1 MVVCDSTVIVL
12 PVIWM
17 SVIQKLKLYCAPLGQ
32 RQRRRE
38 TTNITDWWWH
48 LFRHCR
54 CFCQHCLKITVKKLP
69 INFVLYWRMLS
80 SGNLGNTVSEWYAG
94 TRINS
99 VVVYSVF
106 PKTYVLCCS
115 HYYLATPRQCCYR
128 WSSVVCLYVCAGHSH
143 EPCRNWST
151 LCLRKKQDTKLLP
164 ITSPNVN
171 RFSKFFHW

>member
-151 LCLRKKQDTKLLP
+151 GRDSIMGLDSGGPRNHVLGGAQAQIP
-164 ITSPNVN
+164 
-171 RFSKFFHW
+171 